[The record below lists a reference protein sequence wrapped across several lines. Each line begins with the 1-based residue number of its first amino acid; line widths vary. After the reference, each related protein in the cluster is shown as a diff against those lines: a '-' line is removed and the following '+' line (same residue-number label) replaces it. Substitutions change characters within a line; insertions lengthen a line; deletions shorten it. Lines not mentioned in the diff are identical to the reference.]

1 YHAYNSRCSAA
12 YYFES
17 KCDQLKAR
25 ESWDNYKT
33 IWKITDAGI
42 VDLDI
47 KDGKATGQIIICA
60 PNHYDKV
67 NQVINNF
74 NWRSSQP
81 TQIDEKC

>member
-1 YHAYNSRCSAA
+1 CSAA

-47 KDGKATGQIIICA
+47 KDDKATGQIIVCA